1 MRILFPTAEVAP
13 FSKTGGLGDVASAL
27 PRALARLG
35 HEVLVVT
42 PWYQSVRSEPAP
54 YWIGDVQ
61 APFDGGFEPVGVG
74 TLESNGVR
82 YAFVGHPDFG
92 RDRLYG
98 YTDDVRRFARFS
110 RAVPQV
116 AERLGFVPDV
126 VHAHDWHT
134 GFVPLLLTRGWHLPA
149 GFPFLPSVFTVH
161 NVQFQ
166 GEAPMADTLRWLRLG
181 SSEARSYLDHFGAA
195 NAMQA
200 GVGFATRVTTVSP
213 TYAQELQQ
221 PEFGF
226 TLDGTF
232 RAVAG
237 KTVGILNG
245 IDDAVWNPRTD
256 PHIKARYHADDMA
269 GKELCRGE
277 LVRQFGLDDARP
289 LLGVVSRFAAQK
301 GIDLILAAAE
311 RLLAMGWNLFFLGT
325 GDVEIEGAVR
335 DLTAARPREVAA
347 VIGYDEALSH
357 RVYAAADALAVP
369 SRFEPCGLTQMIA
382 MRYGTLPVVRSTGG
396 LRDTVTHG
404 VTGFVFE
411 HATPEGVVWAAE
423 EALQAF
429 GTPAWTEMQRSGMLR
444 DLSWDSSARSYADL
458 YASVLPSVP

>member
-1 MRILFPTAEVAP
+1 MRILFPSAEVAP
-13 FSKTGGLGDVASAL
+13 YSKTGGLGDVAAAL

-35 HEVLVVT
+35 HDVLVVT

-74 TLESNGVR
+74 TLESSGVR

-92 RDRLYG
+92 RDELYG
-98 YTDDVRRFARFS
+98 YSDDVRRFARFS

-116 AERLGFVPDV
+116 AERLGFKPDV

-134 GFVPLLLTRGWHLPA
+134 AYLPLLLARGWHLPP

-166 GEAPMADTLRWLRLG
+166 GEAPMDDTLRWLRLG
-181 SSEARSYLDHFGAA
+181 PGEANSYLQHFGAA
-195 NAMQA
+195 NALQA

-213 TYAQELQQ
+213 SYAQELQL

-226 TLDGTF
+226 SLDGTF

-245 IDDAVWNPRTD
+245 IDDVVWNPRTD
-256 PHIKARYHADDMA
+256 PFIRARYSAADMD
-269 GKELCRGE
+269 GKFENREDLA
-277 LVRQFGLDDARP
+277 RQFGLDESRP
-289 LLGVVSRFAAQK
+289 LLGVVSRFAEQK
-301 GIDLILAAAE
+301 GIDLVLAASE

-325 GDVEIEGAVR
+325 GDPGLEAGVR
-335 DLTAARPREVAA
+335 VLCYERPREVAC
-347 VIGYDEALSH
+347 VIGYDEALAH
-357 RVYAAADALAVP
+357 RIYAGADALAVP

-382 MRYGTLPVVRSTGG
+382 MRYGTLPVVRATGG
-396 LRDTVTHG
+396 LRDTVAHG
-404 VTGFVFE
+404 RTGFVFE
-411 HATPEGVVWAAE
+411 HATPEGLLWAAQQ
-423 EALQAF
+423 ALQAF
-429 GTPAWTEMQRSGMLR
+429 GSASWSAMQRVGMQQ
-444 DLSWDSSARSYADL
+444 DLSWDSSARRYAEL
-458 YASVLPSVP
+458 YTSVLPS